1 MGGGGSGTTGWDR
14 GDHLLR
20 RLRFPVVAPFTGIG
34 AFPDVV
40 RWDHAR
46 VRLLC
51 LAVPARSL
59 QAGFDMHTSAAG

>member
-1 MGGGGSGTTGWDR
+1 VGGGGSGTTGWDR